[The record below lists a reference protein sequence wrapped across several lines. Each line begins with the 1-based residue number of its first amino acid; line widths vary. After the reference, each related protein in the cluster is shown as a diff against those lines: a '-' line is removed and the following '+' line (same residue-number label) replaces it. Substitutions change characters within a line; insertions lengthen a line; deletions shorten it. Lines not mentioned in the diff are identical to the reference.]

1 MTVPMTHDHV
11 GFGHYNDLDEG
22 CNFGE
27 ESRNDL
33 DFGDDDTDRKKVLL
47 LSKKSSKC
55 STGSGQRGLRGT
67 EPYKAERYTSKALNG
82 RLNNLVKLHT
92 EKLRK
97 VI

>member
-1 MTVPMTHDHV
+1 MMIKIEQSFVIV
-11 GFGHYNDLDEG
+11 Q
-22 CNFGE
+22 GE
-27 ESRNDL
+27 
-33 DFGDDDTDRKKVLL
+33 
-47 LSKKSSKC
+47 SSKC
-55 STGSGQRGLRGT
+55 PTGSGQRGLRGT